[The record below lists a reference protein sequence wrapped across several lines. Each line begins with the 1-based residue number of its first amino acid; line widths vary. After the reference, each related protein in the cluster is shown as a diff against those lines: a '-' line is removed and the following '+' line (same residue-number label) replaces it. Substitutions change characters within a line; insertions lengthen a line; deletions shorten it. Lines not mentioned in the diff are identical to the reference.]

1 MHIRMKLPT
10 PLNTTVLSAA
20 LAALHARVFMRQ
32 LTALILSA
40 ALCLA
45 SVPQPARAAGGIQ
58 FVRDAEIEALLRE
71 YIAPIL
77 RVAGVGG
84 GGLTIYIVPSKE
96 FNAFVIDGRRIFI
109 NVGTLLQSE
118 TPNEV
123 IGVLAHE
130 IGHIAG
136 GHLAQLRQELRY
148 ATAVSIIQLIL
159 AGAAAAAGSGEA
171 AGAIMSGGQQIMQR
185 TLLSYR
191 RGQEQ
196 AADRSAINYLNA
208 TGQSGQGMVKT
219 FERFADQQIFT
230 TRYVDPY
237 AVSHPMPRERV
248 AALSNLARQSSYWNA
263 KDSPYLQLRHD
274 LMRAKIS
281 AYLDHPSTVKRR
293 YPKPNDSLAA
303 LYAHT
308 IVRMRSSDYRGALK
322 GIDQLLG
329 QMPDYPYFWEMK
341 GEILTNA
348 GRPRDAVAPLRK
360 AVALAPNDTA
370 LRVALGK
377 AYVVSGDKSLQG
389 NAVAE
394 LVRVTREQR
403 DHAEAQRYLAR
414 AYGAL
419 GKIPEANLASAEA
432 SLASGDD
439 DQARQFAMRAKQGA
453 KAGSPIWL
461 RAEDI
466 LQYRPPKG

>member
-1 MHIRMKLPT
+1 MLPRR
-10 PLNTTVLSAA
+10 PFSMPFNSAF
-20 LAALHARVFMRQ
+20 AAMRARNLMRQ
-32 LTALILSA
+32 VTALVLAVS
-40 ALCLA
+40 LCLA
-45 SVPQPARAAGGIQ
+45 SVPQRARAQGGIQ
-58 FVRDAEIEALLRE
+58 FVRDAEIESLLRE
-71 YIAPIL
+71 YTAPIL

-96 FNAFVIDGRRIFI
+96 FNAFVIDGRRII
-109 NVGTLLQSE
+109 VNVGTLMQAE

-136 GHLAQLRQELRY
+136 GHLAQLRQELRF
-148 ATAVSIIQLIL
+148 ATAMSILQVIL
-159 AGAAAAAGSGEA
+159 AGAAAAAGSGGG
-171 AGAIMSGGQQIMQR
+171 AGAIISGGQHAINR

-208 TGQSGQGMVKT
+208 TGQSGKGMVKT
-219 FERFADQQIFT
+219 FERFAEQRIFT
-230 TRYVDPY
+230 SQFVDPY
-237 AVSHPMPRERV
+237 AQSHPMPRDRV
-248 AALSNLARQSSYWNA
+248 EALGNLARQSPYWDA
-263 KDSPYLQLRHD
+263 KDSNYLQLRHD

-281 AYLDHPSTVKRR
+281 AYVDHPNSVKRK
-293 YPKPNDSLAA
+293 YPKANGSLAA

-308 IVRMRSSDYRGALK
+308 IVRMRSSDYKGALS
-322 GIDQLLG
+322 GIDQLLK

-360 AVALAPNDTA
+360 AVSLAPNDTA

-377 AYVVSGDKSLQG
+377 AYVVSGDKSLQDD
-389 NAVAE
+389 AVNE
-394 LVRVTREQR
+394 LQRVTREQR
-403 DHAEAQRYLAR
+403 DHSDAQTYLAR

-419 GKIPEANLASAEA
+419 GRIPEANLASAEA
-432 SLASGDD
+432 SLAKGDN
-439 DQARQFAMRAKQGA
+439 DQAKQFAARAKQGA
-453 KAGSPIWL
+453 KTGSPTWL

-466 LQYRPPKG
+466 LQYRPPKR